1 MKLPTYDPITGK
13 RIGGTLEN
21 WQYFLYNKTETQDY
35 YVIRGNIYGDTNWP
49 DGLFLR
55 TSYIVKLDEDNK
67 IVETMNTIYKLGER
81 AKNEL

>member
-21 WQYFLYNKTETQDY
+21 WRYDCWCKSTEE
-35 YVIRGNIYGDTNWP
+35 YVIRGDIYGDTSWP

-55 TSYIVKLDEDNK
+55 TSLVIKLDEDNK
-67 IVETMNTIYKLGER
+67 IVETMNTIYKLGE